1 MRDFANEM
9 RNLSRKHA
17 AEMRDHAH
25 AAVLK
30 RKEEYLGARVPKAL
44 REKVITRANSL
55 GIPVSNLIRN
65 VLEEAFAD
73 VPSPAGATQTAEAT
87 RRTDVAERF
96 PRVIGWERITLNRPM
111 QCSGCGRSLSGG
123 DAVTLGLAARG
134 DDHVVLCPI
143 CQESV

>member
-17 AEMRDHAH
+17 AEMRSHAR

-44 REKVITRANSL
+44 REKVIAQANHL

-73 VPSPAGATQTAEAT
+73 VPSPAGASQ
-87 RRTDVAERF
+87 VAEPTQPTVAAQRF
-96 PRVIGWERITLNRPM
+96 PQVLGWERVTLNRPM
-111 QCSGCGRSLSGG
+111 KCSGCGRSLSGG
-123 DAVTLGLAARG
+123 VAVTLGLAARG
-134 DDHVVLCPI
+134 DDHVILCPV

>member
-17 AEMRDHAH
+17 VEMRNHAH
-25 AAVLK
+25 SAVLK

-44 REKVITRANSL
+44 REKVIARANRL

-73 VPSPAGATQTAEAT
+73 VPSPVGSTRATETTQQTNA
-87 RRTDVAERF
+87 AERF

-111 QCSGCGRSLSGG
+111 QCSGCGRPLNGG
-123 DAVTLGLAARG
+123 EAVTLGLAARG
-134 DDHVVLCPI
+134 DDHVILCPI